1 MADYVVGSPALF
13 NEDAKFF
20 KDVYI
25 YGKLYYDFESFPGII
40 RFGNITASQY
50 IVSNGS
56 SVQFLKADGTL
67 DSTTYLTAASVGGIS
82 SNVPNTII
90 QRNGLGGFS
99 AGIVTA
105 TSFSGSGSLSV
116 SGTVSGSNITTGGN
130 VTGSSTSCTGNSATA
145 TTATNLFGG
154 TLTNYAETINAI
166 GNTGAAATINLAN
179 GNFVTATLTGN
190 CTWTFT
196 TGVTSGAVS
205 FTLFLTNDATA
216 GRTITWPVSVK
227 WPGGTI
233 STRTTTA
240 SRTDVYTFFTTDN
253 GTNWYGNIAQYN
265 YA

>member
-130 VTGSSTSCTGNSATA
+130 VTGSSASCTGNAATA
-145 TTATNLFGG
+145 TTATNLSGG
-154 TLTNYAETINAI
+154 SLTNYAETINAV

-205 FTLFLTNDATA
+205 FTLFLANDATA
-216 GRTITWPVSVK
+216 SRTIVWPASVV
-227 WPGGTI
+227 WPGGTVPN
-233 STRTTTA
+233 RTTAA
-240 SRTDVYTFFTTDN
+240 SKTDVYTFFTINN
-253 GTNWYGNIAQYN
+253 GTTWYGNLAQYN
-265 YA
+265 Y